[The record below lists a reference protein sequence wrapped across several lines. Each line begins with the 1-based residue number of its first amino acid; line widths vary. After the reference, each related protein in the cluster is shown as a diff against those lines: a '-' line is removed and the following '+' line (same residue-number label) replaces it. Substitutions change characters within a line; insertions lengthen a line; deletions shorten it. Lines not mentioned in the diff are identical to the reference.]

1 MIGQHYRPLL
11 NLSSLLATSGGARP
25 LFGATAAC
33 YAEVRKQTRQQLSN
47 RSHFPGSFAVV
58 NTARGQSWKQE
69 VWSNCQPA
77 NWKYFPPSNGHSS
90 HSCRPEHSP
99 AEHWRAAM
107 GPVSLLYHPD
117 MAQAG
122 EKRVHVFI
130 HEKYITGNVG
140 WIKIPT

>member
-11 NLSSLLATSGGARP
+11 NLSSLLATSGGAKP
-25 LFGATAAC
+25 LVGDTAAC

-47 RSHFPGSFAVV
+47 RSHFPGSFAEV
-58 NTARGQSWKQE
+58 NTARGTPESRK
-69 VWSNCQPA
+69 SDPTASRLIGNTFLSRTDTALIPA
-77 NWKYFPPSNGHSS
+77 DLSTVPLNIGGPLW
-90 HSCRPEHSP
+90 
-99 AEHWRAAM
+99 

-117 MAQAG
+117 MAQAR

-130 HEKYITGNVG
+130 HEKYITGDVG